1 MRNMSKL
8 GGLLGVLA
16 FGALPVYACSS
27 TPDPVATD
35 GGADAPVVT
44 PEAAPP
50 KVDGGRP
57 DGARDAGPPPG
68 PNCGAAVELAL
79 NTEKEETF
87 TSVGQS
93 IYFKVPV
100 KGGDFLIINAAT
112 DATEQGERG
121 DVVDTAIS
129 VFDTAG
135 TKLLA
140 AIDDNFPRTGT
151 DASLVYRSPVDTTLC
166 IQVTDFDTWN
176 GKPAVLAK
184 DSTFKFVTATFDPN
198 STALNVDAEPNDT
211 NATAQ
216 TGKSRA
222 GTTPPSA
229 FGFINGFLKDGTDVD
244 TFKFTVPTGA
254 TSMSVDIPPIGAPL
268 VPATS
273 TYGST
278 MPRFTATVSKLD
290 GTIVSQI
297 VPPAGAVDKTS
308 DSLSLP
314 VEPGDYYL
322 TIGRPAGVAAGAND
336 FYSTTIFFGTGNPA
350 ENETTSGTNATLA
363 TAQALTL
370 EADPTVPKQT
380 RAFLAGKLPAGDV
393 ADSFSFPVAAGD
405 SVSLAC
411 GAGRNGS
418 GLQAFKVELFVNGV
432 SAQSD
437 TETATADLFWSS
449 ATGVTTATKPAV
461 VAAAAG
467 TAVVQFSAG
476 SRSTTNTGAYYLCG
490 VRVTKP

>member
-1 MRNMSKL
+1 MRNILKL
-8 GGLLGVLA
+8 SGLFGVLA
-16 FGALPVYACSS
+16 CGALPIFACSS
-27 TPDPVATD
+27 TPDPAPTD
-35 GGADAPVVT
+35 SGADAPVVT
-44 PEAAPP
+44 DDAGP
-50 KVDGGRP
+50 KVDSSKP

-68 PNCGAAVELAL
+68 PNCGAAVEVAL
-79 NTEKEETF
+79 NTESEQTF

-100 KGGDFLIINAAT
+100 KGGDFLIVTAGTEAT
-112 DATEQGERG
+112 DASERG
-121 DVVDTAIS
+121 DVVDTAIN
-129 VFDTAG
+129 VYDTAG

-140 AIDDNFPRTGT
+140 AIDDSFPRAGT
-151 DASLVYRSPVDTTLC
+151 DATLIYRAPADTTIC
-166 IQVTDFDTWN
+166 VQVTDFDTWS

-184 DSTFKFVTATFDPN
+184 DSSFKFLTGTFDPN
-198 STALNVDAEPNDT
+198 STALNVDLEPNDT

-216 TGKSRA
+216 TGKTKA

-229 FGFINGFLKDGTDVD
+229 FGFINGFLKDAADVD
-244 TFKFTVPTGA
+244 TFKFTVPAGA
-254 TSMSVDIPPIGAPL
+254 TSLNLELPPIGAPL
-268 VPATS
+268 TPATS

-290 GTIVSQI
+290 GTIVSQV
-297 VPPAGAVDKTS
+297 VPPAGAMEKTP

-322 TIGRPAGVAAGAND
+322 TIGRPAGVTAGAND
-336 FYSTTIFFGTGNPA
+336 FYATELFFGTGNPA
-350 ENETTSGTNATLA
+350 EKETTQGTNDTLA
-363 TAQALTL
+363 TAEALALT
-370 EADPTVPKQT
+370 ADPTVPKQT

-405 SVSLAC
+405 SISLAC

-418 GLQAFKVELFVNGV
+418 GLQDFKVELFVNGASV
-432 SAQSD
+432 QSD

-467 TAVVQFSAG
+467 TAVVQFSAAT
-476 SRSTTNTGAYYLCG
+476 RSATNTGTYYLCG